1 MKITMC
7 FEATSMAHLKDQLLQ
22 AFGSI
27 SVGDDVSK
35 TPITDHV
42 IAKTAQELMG
52 NQNKREHFIQTT
64 AEIMKKGVDK
74 TAQELIGLPV
84 ITSELLENIS
94 TLNAKYGKIAAPSVY
109 GELANEVPSFITPQ
123 HPEVKV
129 EIGHLAKSEDVPQK
143 ETLDGYT
150 VSNGQVWVPVEG
162 RSSAFT
168 GIPMERYL
176 AQKAAKEAGAELDS
190 KGTPYDANIHT
201 ATKLKTQSGEWKKK
215 PVRGSKTEAA
225 QPQWQP
231 PVATQAP
238 PVQIPVTNEP
248 TVAIPFTQFP
258 PAEQAQ
264 QTPVIESLAP
274 AIGNAPPMHS
284 YESFKKNLG
293 KITMILANQGKI
305 DRNYLMQL
313 AAHFGV
319 NEIWDIVEPKHE
331 ANCRILYNS
340 FIEHGLILGA

>member
-7 FEATSMAHLKDQLLQ
+7 FEATSMAHLKDQLLE

-27 SVGDDVSK
+27 NAGGGE
-35 TPITDHV
+35 
-42 IAKTAQELMG
+42 IAKDTRPALQDEL
-52 NQNKREHFIQTT
+52 
-64 AEIMKKGVDK
+64 
-74 TAQELIGLPV
+74 
-84 ITSELLENIS
+84 TSKSLE
-94 TLNAKYGKIAAPSVY
+94 KIAAPSIY
-109 GELANEVPSFITPQ
+109 DIPQVPFVTPQ
-123 HPEVKV
+123 DQTTGVAVGPIVTASASLEVKQ
-129 EIGHLAKSEDVPQK
+129 ER
-143 ETLDGYT
+143 LDGYT

-168 GIPMERYL
+168 GIPIERYQ

-190 KGTPYDANIHT
+190 KGVPYDANIHT

-225 QPQWQP
+225 QPQWQS
-231 PVATQAP
+231 PVNTQAP

-248 TVAIPFTQFP
+248 TVAMPFTQFP

-313 AAHFGV
+313 AQHFGV

>member
-7 FEATSMAHLKDQLLQ
+7 FEATSMAHLKDQLLE

-52 NQNKREHFIQTT
+52 NQNKPLTK
-64 AEIMKKGVDK
+64 M
-74 TAQELIGLPV
+74 
-84 ITSELLENIS
+84 SE
-94 TLNAKYGKIAAPSVY
+94 KIAVPSVQW
-109 GELANEVPSFITPQ
+109 GNEVPSFITPQ
-123 HPEVKV
+123 DQTTGVAVGPMVTASASLEVKQ
-129 EIGHLAKSEDVPQK
+129 ER
-143 ETLDGYT
+143 LDGYT
-150 VSNGQVWVPVEG
+150 VSDGQVWVPVEG

-190 KGTPYDANIHT
+190 KGVPYDANIHT

-215 PVRGSKTEAA
+215 PVRGAKTEAA

-248 TVAIPFTQFP
+248 TVAMPFTQFP

>member
-42 IAKTAQELMG
+42 IAKTAKELMG
-52 NQNKREHFIQTT
+52 NQEKYTNKPLTE
-64 AEIMKKGVDK
+64 M
-74 TAQELIGLPV
+74 
-84 ITSELLENIS
+84 SE
-94 TLNAKYGKIAAPSVY
+94 KIAVPSVQW
-109 GELANEVPSFITPQ
+109 ANEVPSFKTPQ
-123 HPEVKV
+123 DQTTGVAVGPMVTS
-129 EIGHLAKSEDVPQK
+129 GMDVAAPNSDK
-143 ETLDGYT
+143 TVLDGYT

-168 GIPMERYL
+168 GIPIERYQ
-176 AQKAAKEAGAELDS
+176 AQKAAKEAGGELDS
-190 KGTPYDANIHT
+190 KGVPYDANIHT

-215 PVRGSKTEAA
+215 PVRGAKTEAA

-231 PVATQAP
+231 PVTTQAP
-238 PVQIPVTNEP
+238 PIQIPTTNEP
-248 TVAIPFTQFP
+248 TVAMPFTQFP

-313 AAHFGV
+313 AQHFGV

>member
-7 FEATSMAHLKDQLLQ
+7 FEATSMANLKDQLLQ

-52 NQNKREHFIQTT
+52 NQNK
-64 AEIMKKGVDK
+64 
-74 TAQELIGLPV
+74 PV
-84 ITSELLENIS
+84 EEV
-94 TLNAKYGKIAAPSVY
+94 GKVAAPSIQW
-109 GELANEVPSFITPQ
+109 ANEVPSFKTPQ
-123 HPEVKV
+123 DQTTGVTVGPMVTSGMDIAALNSDKTV
-129 EIGHLAKSEDVPQK
+129 
-143 ETLDGYT
+143 LDGYT

-215 PVRGSKTEAA
+215 PVRGAKTESA

-231 PVATQAP
+231 PVTTQAP

-248 TVAIPFTQFP
+248 TVAMPFTQFP

-313 AAHFGV
+313 AQHFGV

>member
-27 SVGDDVSK
+27 NVGDA
-35 TPITDHV
+35 V
-42 IAKTAQELMG
+42 IAKDTIPAL
-52 NQNKREHFIQTT
+52 
-64 AEIMKKGVDK
+64 D
-74 TAQELIGLPV
+74 
-84 ITSELLENIS
+84 
-94 TLNAKYGKIAAPSVY
+94 KIAAYPEDILSTNARY
-109 GELANEVPSFITPQ
+109 GKFATHEEEDAKVGFGPTFTGIDIAADNSDKTVAFAPGPKFTGAPGEIKSNE
-123 HPEVKV
+123 PE
-129 EIGHLAKSEDVPQK
+129 ERI
-143 ETLDGYT
+143 DGYV
-150 VSNGQVWVPVEG
+150 VSNGQVWVPVPG
-162 RSSAFT
+162 RSTAFT

-190 KGTPYDANIHT
+190 KGVPYDATIHT

-215 PVRGSKTEAA
+215 PVRGSKAEAT
-225 QPQWQP
+225 QPQWQS
-231 PVATQAP
+231 PVTTQAP

-248 TVAIPFTQFP
+248 TVAMPFTQFP

>member
-7 FEATSMAHLKDQLLQ
+7 FEAASMAHLKDQLLE

-27 SVGDDVSK
+27 NAGGGE
-35 TPITDHV
+35 
-42 IAKTAQELMG
+42 IAKDLT
-52 NQNKREHFIQTT
+52 KT
-64 AEIMKKGVDK
+64 AEELKGDQLK
-74 TAQELIGLPV
+74 TL
-84 ITSELLENIS
+84 TKMSE
-94 TLNAKYGKIAAPSVY
+94 KIAVPSVQWV
-109 GELANEVPSFITPQ
+109 NEVPSFKTPQ
-123 HPEVKV
+123 DQTTGVAVGPIVTASAPLSEVNQHQQ
-129 EIGHLAKSEDVPQK
+129 ERI
-143 ETLDGYT
+143 DGYT
-150 VSNGQVWVPVEG
+150 VSDGQVWVPVEG

-248 TVAIPFTQFP
+248 TVAMPFTQFP

-313 AAHFGV
+313 AQHFGV

>member
-7 FEATSMAHLKDQLLQ
+7 FEATSMANLKDQLLE

-27 SVGDDVSK
+27 SVGGGE
-35 TPITDHV
+35 
-42 IAKTAQELMG
+42 IAKDLTKTEQ
-52 NQNKREHFIQTT
+52 FIQKC
-64 AEIMKKGVDK
+64 AEDLKSDQLKPLTKM
-74 TAQELIGLPV
+74 
-84 ITSELLENIS
+84 SE
-94 TLNAKYGKIAAPSVY
+94 KIAVPSVQW
-109 GELANEVPSFITPQ
+109 GNEVPSFKTPQ
-123 HPEVKV
+123 DQTTGVTVGPMVTSGMDIAAPNSDKTV
-129 EIGHLAKSEDVPQK
+129 
-143 ETLDGYT
+143 LDGYT

-162 RSSAFT
+162 RSNAFT

-215 PVRGSKTEAA
+215 PVRGAKTEAA

-231 PVATQAP
+231 PVANQAA

-248 TVAIPFTQFP
+248 TVTMPFTQFP
-258 PAEQAQ
+258 PVEQAQ

-313 AAHFGV
+313 AQHFGV

>member
-27 SVGDDVSK
+27 NAGGGELAKDTRPALQDELTSK
-35 TPITDHV
+35 
-42 IAKTAQELMG
+42 
-52 NQNKREHFIQTT
+52 
-64 AEIMKKGVDK
+64 
-74 TAQELIGLPV
+74 
-84 ITSELLENIS
+84 SLE
-94 TLNAKYGKIAAPSVY
+94 KIAAPNSDKTV
-109 GELANEVPSFITPQ
+109 
-123 HPEVKV
+123 
-129 EIGHLAKSEDVPQK
+129 
-143 ETLDGYT
+143 LDGYT
-150 VSNGQVWVPVEG
+150 VSDGQVWVPVEG

-190 KGTPYDANIHT
+190 KGVPYDANIHT

-215 PVRGSKTEAA
+215 PVRGSKSEAA

-231 PVATQAP
+231 PVTTQAP

-248 TVAIPFTQFP
+248 TVAMPFTQFP

-313 AAHFGV
+313 AQHFGV

>member
-7 FEATSMAHLKDQLLQ
+7 FEATSMAHLKDQLLE

-27 SVGDDVSK
+27 NAGGGE
-35 TPITDHV
+35 
-42 IAKTAQELMG
+42 IAEELTG
-52 NQNKREHFIQTT
+52 NQLKPLTK
-64 AEIMKKGVDK
+64 M
-74 TAQELIGLPV
+74 
-84 ITSELLENIS
+84 SE
-94 TLNAKYGKIAAPSVY
+94 KIAAPSIY
-109 GELANEVPSFITPQ
+109 GIPQVPFTTPQ
-123 HPEVKV
+123 DQTTGVAVGPMVTS
-129 EIGHLAKSEDVPQK
+129 GMDVAAPNSDK
-143 ETLDGYT
+143 TVLDGYT
-150 VSNGQVWVPVEG
+150 VSDGQVWVPVEG

-168 GIPMERYL
+168 GIPIERYQ

-190 KGTPYDANIHT
+190 KGVPYDANIHT

-215 PVRGSKTEAA
+215 PVRGAKTEAT

-231 PVATQAP
+231 PVTTQAP

-248 TVAIPFTQFP
+248 TVAMPFTQFP

>member
-1 MKITMC
+1 MKLTFHGENLADIHKQIIDAAATITLGKHTEGKKAENVMEIRS
-7 FEATSMAHLKDQLLQ
+7 FADELVK
-22 AFGSI
+22 
-27 SVGDDVSK
+27 SVED
-35 TPITDHV
+35 
-42 IAKTAQELMG
+42 
-52 NQNKREHFIQTT
+52 
-64 AEIMKKGVDK
+64 
-74 TAQELIGLPV
+74 
-84 ITSELLENIS
+84 SELEEF
-94 TLNAKYGKIAAPSVY
+94 V
-109 GELANEVPSFITPQ
+109 TPQ
-123 HPEVKV
+123 KPFIVETVKPSSPSIELFQSPGFNRPVTTLSEEVKQ
-129 EIGHLAKSEDVPQK
+129 ER
-143 ETLDGYT
+143 LDGYT

-168 GIPMERYL
+168 GIPIERYQ

-190 KGTPYDANIHT
+190 KGVPYDANIHT

-215 PVRGSKTEAA
+215 PVRGAKTEAA

-231 PVATQAP
+231 PVTTQAP

-248 TVAIPFTQFP
+248 TVAMPFTQFP

>member
-27 SVGDDVSK
+27 NAGGG
-35 TPITDHV
+35 
-42 IAKTAQELMG
+42 E
-52 NQNKREHFIQTT
+52 
-64 AEIMKKGVDK
+64 
-74 TAQELIGLPV
+74 
-84 ITSELLENIS
+84 ITSRLQNINEELTGDQLKPLTKMSE
-94 TLNAKYGKIAAPSVY
+94 KIAAPSVY
-109 GELANEVPSFITPQ
+109 GNFAIPQ
-123 HPEVKV
+123 QPEVKV
-129 EIGHLAKSEDVPQK
+129 EIGHLAKSEDVPVFNQAVAQAEEANK
-143 ETLDGYT
+143 IGLGVVGIDVAAPNSEKTVLDGYT
-150 VSNGQVWVPVEG
+150 VSDGKVWVPVEG

-190 KGTPYDANIHT
+190 KGVPYDATIHT

-215 PVRGSKTEAA
+215 PVRGAKTEAA

-231 PVATQAP
+231 PVTTQAP

-248 TVAIPFTQFP
+248 TVAMPFTQFP

-274 AIGNAPPMHS
+274 AIGNAPPMYS